1 MVLDLNPVAFHVGP
15 IAVRWY
21 GIFMVT
27 AMMLGTVYFVRRGKA
42 YGVHEDLLLNLVLL
56 VLLGGIVG
64 ARLLFVLVN
73 FPGWFVHDP
82 VQVLKLYE
90 GGLAWHG
97 GLAAGILTG
106 WLYCRARGLDVHRLA
121 DLTVPG
127 LALGYM
133 LVRVGNIFNQEVLG
147 RFTALGFER
156 WPTQPVGAAIA
167 LILLVRYF
175 VVQRQAPP
183 AGYQFWSFVFY
194 HQLLRGLV
202 EETLRE
208 MPLVLPV
215 FVDPYLGVA
224 FFTLGQLVTPAILV
238 LAWWF
243 MRRAGQRTRPDR

>member
-1 MVLDLNPVAFHVGP
+1 MVVDLNPVAFHVGP
-15 IAVRWY
+15 LVVRWY

-27 AMMLGTVYFVRRGKA
+27 AMIVGTVYFVRRGKQQ
-42 YGVHEDLLLNLVLL
+42 GIHEDLLLNLVLL
-56 VLLGGIVG
+56 VLLAGIAG

-73 FPGWFVHDP
+73 FPAWFVHDP
-82 VQVLKLYE
+82 VQVLKLYQ

-97 GLAAGILTG
+97 GLGAGLLAG
-106 WLYCRARGLDVHRLA
+106 WLYCRARGLNAQRLA

-156 WPTQPVGAAIA
+156 WPTQPIGAAIA
-167 LILLVRYF
+167 LVLLARYF
-175 VVQRQAPP
+175 LLQRQTPP

-208 MPLVLPV
+208 MPLALPV
-215 FVDPYLGVA
+215 YLDPYRGIAL
-224 FFTLGQLVTPAILV
+224 FTLGQLVTPVILV

-243 MRRAGQRTRPDR
+243 MRRARQRAWER